1 MRRGAIYLAGNEACA
16 IPLVPP
22 VPIVPTVWKTSN
34 AWERLRGLL
43 GRPMLGAGQ
52 ALLID
57 PCPSVHTLGMAY
69 SLDLVFLDARYR
81 VLKVVEK
88 LPPSRWASAAGAR
101 ATLELAPGTLD
112 AVMLKVGDRLQ
123 WREG

>member
-1 MRRGAIYLAGNEACA
+1 M
-16 IPLVPP
+16 
-22 VPIVPTVWKTSN
+22 WKTAN

-43 GRPMLGAGQ
+43 GRPPLIAGQ

-69 SLDLVFLDARYR
+69 PLDLVFLDPHYR
-81 VLKVVEK
+81 VLKLV
-88 LPPSRWASAAGAR
+88 SRLSPLRWSGCPGAR
-101 ATLELAPGTLD
+101 ATLELSPGALETL
-112 AVMLKVGDRLQ
+112 ALSKGDTLQ